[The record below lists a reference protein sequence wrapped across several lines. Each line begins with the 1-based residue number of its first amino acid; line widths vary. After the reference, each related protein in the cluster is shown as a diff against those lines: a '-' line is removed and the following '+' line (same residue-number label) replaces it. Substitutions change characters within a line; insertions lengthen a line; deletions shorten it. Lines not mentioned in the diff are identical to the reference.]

1 MEEQKNSKGKES
13 LQSKCPAAAS
23 ESTSTA
29 SRVSVTI
36 DSKTKSMFQ
45 SFWSFLSPSD
55 STTCPPSITRDSQGC
70 PNTNT
75 RNSILIPAS
84 IEEAA
89 QHPQAPHYPDQ
100 SIPLNTQREVSS
112 IPRGGVEG
120 QQWMYPSEQQF
131 YNAMRRKGYDADAAS
146 MPYVVQIHN
155 AVNERT
161 WKEVRQWEN
170 ELHNVENPRL
180 VRFLGRPEQ
189 RSPKAWWNVL
199 TGKNPPFDRHDWYI
213 DRGDGIERRYVID
226 FYEGKSSSSSG
237 NNAAPV
243 SMYLDVRPALDD
255 SQALLDRIRMAVRD
269 TLPGIFRSD
278 SNNHHPPISQ
288 PPKPKEI

>member
-1 MEEQKNSKGKES
+1 
-13 LQSKCPAAAS
+13 
-23 ESTSTA
+23 
-29 SRVSVTI
+29 
-36 DSKTKSMFQ
+36 
-45 SFWSFLSPSD
+45 
-55 STTCPPSITRDSQGC
+55 
-70 PNTNT
+70 
-75 RNSILIPAS
+75 
-84 IEEAA
+84 
-89 QHPQAPHYPDQ
+89 
-100 SIPLNTQREVSS
+100 
-112 IPRGGVEG
+112 
-120 QQWMYPSEQQF
+120 MYPSEQQF
-131 YNAMRRKGYDADAAS
+131 YNAMRRKGYDADAVA

-161 WKEVRQWEN
+161 WKEVRQWEK

-213 DRGDGIERRYVID
+213 DRGDGMERRYVID
-226 FYEGKSSSSSG
+226 FYEGKSSSSC

-255 SQALLDRIRMAVRD
+255 SQALLDRIRMAARD

-278 SNNHHPPISQ
+278 NNNHHPSISH